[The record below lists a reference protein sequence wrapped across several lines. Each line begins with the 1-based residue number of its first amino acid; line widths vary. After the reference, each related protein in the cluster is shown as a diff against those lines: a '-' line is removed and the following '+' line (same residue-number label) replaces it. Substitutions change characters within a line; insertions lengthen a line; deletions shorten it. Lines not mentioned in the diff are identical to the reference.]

1 MDPHGSTEKK
11 SMKEANPSSTEQG
24 GNDGLPKKRKLA
36 TGDDGTLPPVRC
48 KYYVQRKKRLCKM
61 TVGLGREYCGEHEPI
76 HQSAVATATTE
87 QQDGDGLTQ
96 PDGSPLGRIPC
107 PLDPKHSVAVARLE
121 KHLKIC
127 NARPPASVPVFIVPG
142 INSCDDDAPPAI
154 APVQQNDEQSEQQQQ
169 HHQQKELPPLGMA
182 QTITAQRLSDLPAEQ
197 LSQLIKKVQRIF
209 DEHVGPI
216 EEQSPRHPILDTEL
230 DNAEYGP
237 QTLKH
242 LHQSSALLGLLE
254 AYGFL
259 SDGSSFVEFGAGKG
273 QVAFWVAQAVQAQ
286 SLCNC
291 GVLLV
296 DRASHRHKRDNKI
309 EDRTLVRRIRADIAD
324 LALEK
329 VDGLSGRRVIGIG
342 KHLCGGATDLAL
354 RCLVRC
360 QQDGAVPVQGGLFA
374 LCCHHRCDWRS
385 FVGKPFLLNNGIGRQ
400 EFELLV
406 RMVSWAVCGTGMSRE
421 RRAEEAVNGA
431 CEAKLDRCQ
440 LTRAERE
447 TIGWKCKR
455 LLDVARLQYLE
466 RHGFAAHLRRY
477 ITDDITPENVC
488 LVFGRK

>member
-1 MDPHGSTEKK
+1 
-11 SMKEANPSSTEQG
+11 MKEANSTSAEQG
-24 GNDGLPKKRKLA
+24 DNDGLPKKRKLA
-36 TGDDGTLPPVRC
+36 TGDGDTSQSVRC

-61 TVGLGREYCGEHEPI
+61 TVGPGREYCGEHEP
-76 HQSAVATATTE
+76 AAATTE
-87 QQDGDGLTQ
+87 HPHPADGFTEIAGPPT
-96 PDGSPLGRIPC
+96 GRIPC
-107 PLDPKHSVAVARLE
+107 PLDPKHSVAAVRLE

-127 NARPPASVPVFIVPG
+127 NARPPGSVPVFIVPG
-142 INSCDDDAPPAI
+142 INNCDDDLPTVI
-154 APVQQNDEQSEQQQQ
+154 TPVQQIEEQQQEQQQQ
-169 HHQQKELPPLGMA
+169 KPEEEPSLPRVGA
-182 QTITAQRLSDLPAEQ
+182 QIATAQKLSSLPAEE
-197 LSQLIKKVQRIF
+197 LRELIQKVHRIF
-209 DEHVGPI
+209 DAQVGPI
-216 EEQSPRHPILDTEL
+216 EEQSPRHPILDDEL
-230 DNAEYGP
+230 NNTEYGP

-242 LHQSSALLGLLE
+242 LRQSSALLGLLE
-254 AYGFL
+254 KYGFL
-259 SDGSSFVEFGAGKG
+259 CDSSTFVEFGAGKG
-273 QVAFWVAQAVQAQ
+273 QVAYWVAQIVQTQ
-286 SLCNC
+286 PLSNC

-329 VDGLSGRRVIGIG
+329 VDGLTGRRAIGIG

-360 QQDGAVPVQGGLFA
+360 QQEGDTPVQGGLFA

-385 FVGKPFLLNNGIGRQ
+385 FVGKSFLLANGIGRQ

-421 RRAEEAVNGA
+421 RRAEEAANGGA
-431 CEAKLDRCQ
+431 SEVKLDRCQ

-455 LLDVARLQYLE
+455 ILDIARIQYLE
-466 RHGFAAHLRRY
+466 CHGFVPHLRRY
-477 ITDDITPENVC
+477 VTDDITPENVC
-488 LVFGRK
+488 LVFVKK